1 CGRLRS
7 RPAELDLLHLD
18 ELRHEGREDLGGPRL
33 LHRRRDRHERREVH
47 HDVEGLAVGG
57 QLGADAE
64 HVVASAA
71 DLAQQS
77 HERAFRLLQP
87 DVQRVAH
94 LLWSPITISALDFAG
109 GTSGQTF
116 SACSIDTWASSG
128 PRSLRSRSIARG
140 TSLRSRR
147 KNAGMPNASAR
158 RTKSG
163 LSDRSISLYFFAKNS
178 SCHWRTMPS
187 A

>member
-1 CGRLRS
+1 
-7 RPAELDLLHLD
+7 D
-18 ELRHEGREDLGGPRL
+18 
-33 LHRRRDRHERREVH
+33 
-47 HDVEGLAVGG
+47 DVEGLAVRG

-64 HVVASAA
+64 DVVAPAA
-71 DLAQQS
+71 DLAEQPDQ
-77 HERAFRLLQP
+77 RPFRLLQP

-128 PRSLRSRSIARG
+128 PRSLRRRSTARD
-140 TSLRSRR
+140 TSFRSRR
-147 KNAGMPNASAR
+147 KNAGIPKASER

-163 LSDRSISLYFFAKNS
+163 LSD
-178 SCHWRTMPS
+178 
-187 A
+187 